1 MSTTTDQAEAGFR
14 RKPHLRL
21 ALAWLLLL
29 LAVSPVPGAIATP
42 PPDVVAG
49 WSSQWFVELASAP
62 SSDGTNQ
69 ATLTAEHNDIEAT
82 HLTESPVERR
92 SVERARRSRD
102 RPSIEGPLTDRPPKS
117 GDPWRLD
124 GLRLAAMRRRCVD
137 CDADDMA
144 VRCLIVDDSVQFL
157 EVARSGLHRD
167 GIDVVGTATTSLEAL
182 YEVQRLRPDVV
193 LVDIGLGDESG
204 FDLSR
209 RLAELPE
216 FRARIV
222 LISTRAQ
229 EDLAELIAASPAVGF
244 IPKSRLSAKAVRKL
258 VDESPNAP
266 QGK

>member
-1 MSTTTDQAEAGFR
+1 VEPEDQTPACSSNESQISVRVGNGGTAWRNRSTFASDEPFFDDGDAQTVIRQSRCCFLVG
-14 RKPHLRL
+14 RL
-21 ALAWLLLL
+21 A
-29 LAVSPVPGAIATP
+29 TRY
-42 PPDVVAG
+42 
-49 WSSQWFVELASAP
+49 
-62 SSDGTNQ
+62 
-69 ATLTAEHNDIEAT
+69 NDIEAT

-193 LVDIGLGDESG
+193 LVDISLGDESG
-204 FDLSR
+204 FDLSC